1 MKLRISHCIIVAFL
15 CFAANVAKAQIV
27 TANPL
32 EWAVLAEGNAAVGSR
47 INSEIKGQTETAAL
61 QHTIAAEYTLM
72 HDWQKKYNDY
82 LKTARGYASSL
93 KACTRLYDDGVKILI
108 MLYKTGK
115 AVAGN
120 PQGVIASMSMNNLYM
135 ETATE
140 MMSVYSLLKD
150 AVATG
155 GSDNMLSGVDRS
167 KTLWRIEDRLR
178 AFHRKLNLLY
188 LSIRYYTMGD
198 VWRNATMGIVQR
210 DNGTIASESLARWQ
224 RRTKL

>member
-1 MKLRISHCIIVAFL
+1 
-15 CFAANVAKAQIV
+15 
-27 TANPL
+27 
-32 EWAVLAEGNAAVGSR
+32 
-47 INSEIKGQTETAAL
+47 
-61 QHTIAAEYTLM
+61 
-72 HDWQKKYNDY
+72 
-82 LKTARGYASSL
+82 
-93 KACTRLYDDGVKILI
+93 

-115 AVAGN
+115 AVAGK

-140 MMSVYSLLKD
+140 MMGVYSLLKD

-155 GSDNMLSGVDRS
+155 GETNMLSGVDRS

-178 AFHRKLNLLY
+178 SFHRKLSLLY

-198 VWRNATMGIVQR
+198 VWRNATMGIMQR
-210 DNGTIASESLARWQ
+210 DNGTIANESLARWK

>member
-1 MKLRISHCIIVAFL
+1 MRLYHCIKEEYMRIATKVE
-15 CFAANVAKAQIV
+15 KAQIV

-32 EWAVLAEGNAAVGSR
+32 EWAALAEGNAAVGSQV
-47 INSEIKGQTETAAL
+47 NSEIKGQTETAAL
-61 QHTIAAEYTLM
+61 QYTIAAEYTMM
-72 HDWQKKYNDY
+72 HDWQKKYNDS

-93 KACTRLYDDGVKILI
+93 KACTRLYDDGVNIFI

-120 PQGVIASMSMNNLYM
+120 PQGAIASMSMNNLYM

-178 AFHRKLNLLY
+178 SFHRKLNLLY
-188 LSIRYYTMGD
+188 LIIRYYTMGD

-210 DNGTIASESLARWQ
+210 DNGTIANESLARWK

>member
-1 MKLRISHCIIVAFL
+1 MF
-15 CFAANVAKAQIV
+15 
-27 TANPL
+27 
-32 EWAVLAEGNAAVGSR
+32 
-47 INSEIKGQTETAAL
+47 
-61 QHTIAAEYTLM
+61 
-72 HDWQKKYNDY
+72 
-82 LKTARGYASSL
+82 
-93 KACTRLYDDGVKILI
+93 
-108 MLYKTGK
+108 YKTGK

-210 DNGTIASESLARWQ
+210 DNGTIANESLARWK
-224 RRTKL
+224 RRSKL